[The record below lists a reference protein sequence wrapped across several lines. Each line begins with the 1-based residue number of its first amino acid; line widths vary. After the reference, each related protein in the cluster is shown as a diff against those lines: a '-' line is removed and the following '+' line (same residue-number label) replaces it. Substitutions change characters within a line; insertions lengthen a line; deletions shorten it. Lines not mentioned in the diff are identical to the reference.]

1 MVLKHHTLNPFDRKP
16 QGAVATGGQVRLRLT
31 VEDEQAPVELFLRVW
46 NGDERRY
53 PMRPLGLKDGRMI
66 YEAQIGVGDKPRLLW
81 YRFEC
86 EYKGEHVVLGAP
98 GDHTGCGE
106 GVMGSEE
113 SFQLTVYDAAYDT
126 PAWMRDGVMY
136 QIMVDRFCHGEGTD
150 ALMHA
155 KDGQN
160 IILHEDWN
168 EMPFLNIAENGDN
181 FANDFFGGNLEGVRQ
196 KLPYLKQLGVSVLY
210 FNPIFCARTNHKYDT
225 SDYRRVDPMFGDEQA
240 LARLC
245 KEAETL
251 GMRVMLDGVFSHVGD
266 DSLYFNRR
274 GTYGEHVG
282 AYRDPDSPYY
292 KWFTFRHWPDDYEC
306 WWGFK
311 TLPNVNEMDEDY
323 RRFILKDDDSVVRHW
338 VRKGT
343 SGWRLDVADELP
355 MPFLRELRRQVKDVS
370 GDAAV
375 LGEVW
380 EDASHKVAYGQ
391 MRSYVLGDTLDSVMN
406 YPLRDALIAFL
417 MAQKDAAAVAKELSS
432 LAQNYPKP
440 FLYALMNL
448 MGSHDRPR
456 ILNVLAGNDGS
467 DIPRSQRADH
477 RLSQEERM
485 IGALR
490 EIAEAHPN
498 GTAAVFSHGMA
509 IRLTVG
515 TLQGLSLHEI
525 DGTGHAENTAVSR
538 LEYENGAFRVAY
550 RDDASHL
557 ENGLQTLKRQ
567 AWLKNARGFEGGIY
581 YVPSGAEG
589 HFDVCRAG
597 ETVGAVSVDKCENG
611 LAVIGEFWLE
621 NDVQGLGFGQ
631 QLVGQALSYA
641 RAHGC
646 ERLSTGHIAKGN
658 ALGLRRARE
667 WGFTQ
672 TGEGADWLEFQ
683 KNFEY
688 DEESCWKK
696 LQEVIEKEK

>member
-1 MVLKHHTLNPFDRKP
+1 MERRKPPRGTAGQNFEKTECFESMVLKHHTLNPFDRKP

-245 KEAETL
+245 KEAEAL

-323 RRFILKDDDSVVRHW
+323 RRFILEDDDSVVRHW
-338 VRKGT
+338 VKKGT

-355 MPFLRELRRQVKDVS
+355 MPFLRELRRQVKGVS
-370 GDAAV
+370 RDAAV

-467 DIPRSQRADH
+467 DIPRSQRAGH

-490 EIAEAHPN
+490 EQLMLRF
-498 GTAAVFSHGMA
+498 VFSVPGMPCIYYGDEA
-509 IRLTVG
+509 GVEGCADPFCRRTYPWGREDQDMLARYKAMAAMRNGHPVLKTGECAYIAPCSAVLGVIRKNENGKDAFGKKAENACAVTLINRSAREVVVYLTSADVSG
-515 TLQGLSLHEI
+515 AQTLVSDDGQIFTARSGAFSVKIKGLQGM
-525 DGTGHAENTAVSR
+525 TMFAM
-538 LEYENGAFRVAY
+538 
-550 RDDASHL
+550 
-557 ENGLQTLKRQ
+557 
-567 AWLKNARGFEGGIY
+567 
-581 YVPSGAEG
+581 
-589 HFDVCRAG
+589 
-597 ETVGAVSVDKCENG
+597 
-611 LAVIGEFWLE
+611 
-621 NDVQGLGFGQ
+621 
-631 QLVGQALSYA
+631 
-641 RAHGC
+641 
-646 ERLSTGHIAKGN
+646 
-658 ALGLRRARE
+658 
-667 WGFTQ
+667 
-672 TGEGADWLEFQ
+672 
-683 KNFEY
+683 
-688 DEESCWKK
+688 
-696 LQEVIEKEK
+696 

>member
-1 MVLKHHTLNPFDRKP
+1 MERRKPPRGTAGQNFEKTECFESMVLKHHTLNPFDRKP

-113 SFQLTVYDAAYDT
+113 SFQITVYDAAYDT

-245 KEAETL
+245 KEAEAL

-323 RRFILKDDDSVVRHW
+323 RRFILEDDDSVVRHW

-355 MPFLRELRRQVKDVS
+355 MPFLRDLRRQVKDVS

-467 DIPRSQRADH
+467 DIPRSQRAGH

-490 EIAEAHPN
+490 EQLMLRF
-498 GTAAVFSHGMA
+498 VFSVPGMPCIYYGDEA
-509 IRLTVG
+509 GVEGCADPFCRRTYPWGREDQDMLARYKAMAAMRNGHPVLKTGECAYIAPCSAVLGVIRKNENGKDAFGKKAENACAVTLINRSAREVVVYLTSADVSG
-515 TLQGLSLHEI
+515 AQTLVSDDGQIFTARSGAFSVKIKGLQGM
-525 DGTGHAENTAVSR
+525 TMFAM
-538 LEYENGAFRVAY
+538 
-550 RDDASHL
+550 
-557 ENGLQTLKRQ
+557 
-567 AWLKNARGFEGGIY
+567 
-581 YVPSGAEG
+581 
-589 HFDVCRAG
+589 
-597 ETVGAVSVDKCENG
+597 
-611 LAVIGEFWLE
+611 
-621 NDVQGLGFGQ
+621 
-631 QLVGQALSYA
+631 
-641 RAHGC
+641 
-646 ERLSTGHIAKGN
+646 
-658 ALGLRRARE
+658 
-667 WGFTQ
+667 
-672 TGEGADWLEFQ
+672 
-683 KNFEY
+683 
-688 DEESCWKK
+688 
-696 LQEVIEKEK
+696 

>member
-1 MVLKHHTLNPFDRKP
+1 MKMKQKCELFPPDSFRRGGRRKAAGQALGKYVTMERRKPPRGTAGQNFEKTECFESMVLKHHTLNPFDRKP

-136 QIMVDRFCHGEGTD
+136 QIMVDRFCRGEGTD

-225 SDYRRVDPMFGDEQA
+225 SDYRKVDPMFGDEQA

-245 KEAETL
+245 KEAEAL

-282 AYRDPDSPYY
+282 AYRDPHSPYF

-323 RRFILKDDDSVVRHW
+323 RRFILEDDDSVVRHW

-355 MPFLRELRRQVKDVS
+355 MPFLRDLRRQVKDVS
-370 GDAAV
+370 KDAAV

-417 MAQKDAAAVAKELSS
+417 MAQKDAAAVAK
-432 LAQNYPKP
+432 
-440 FLYALMNL
+440 
-448 MGSHDRPR
+448 
-456 ILNVLAGNDGS
+456 
-467 DIPRSQRADH
+467 
-477 RLSQEERM
+477 
-485 IGALR
+485 
-490 EIAEAHPN
+490 
-498 GTAAVFSHGMA
+498 
-509 IRLTVG
+509 
-515 TLQGLSLHEI
+515 
-525 DGTGHAENTAVSR
+525 
-538 LEYENGAFRVAY
+538 
-550 RDDASHL
+550 
-557 ENGLQTLKRQ
+557 
-567 AWLKNARGFEGGIY
+567 
-581 YVPSGAEG
+581 
-589 HFDVCRAG
+589 
-597 ETVGAVSVDKCENG
+597 
-611 LAVIGEFWLE
+611 
-621 NDVQGLGFGQ
+621 
-631 QLVGQALSYA
+631 
-641 RAHGC
+641 
-646 ERLSTGHIAKGN
+646 
-658 ALGLRRARE
+658 
-667 WGFTQ
+667 
-672 TGEGADWLEFQ
+672 
-683 KNFEY
+683 
-688 DEESCWKK
+688 
-696 LQEVIEKEK
+696 

>member
-1 MVLKHHTLNPFDRKP
+1 MERRKPPRGTAGQNFEKTECFESMVLKHHTLNPFDRKP

-53 PMRPLGLKDGRMI
+53 PMRPLGVKDGRMI

-245 KEAETL
+245 KEAEAL

-292 KWFTFRHWPDDYEC
+292 KWFTFRRWPDDYEC

-323 RRFILKDDDSVVRHW
+323 RRFILEDDDSVVRHW

-467 DIPRSQRADH
+467 DIPRSQRAGH

-490 EIAEAHPN
+490 EQLMLRF
-498 GTAAVFSHGMA
+498 VFSVPGMPCIYYGDEA
-509 IRLTVG
+509 GVEGCADPFCRRTYPWGREDQDMLARYKAMAAMRNGHPVLKTGECAYIAPCSAVLGVIRKNENGKDAFGKKAENACAVTLINRSAREVVVYLTSADVSG
-515 TLQGLSLHEI
+515 AQTLVSDDGQIFTARSGAFSVKIKGLQGM
-525 DGTGHAENTAVSR
+525 TMFAM
-538 LEYENGAFRVAY
+538 
-550 RDDASHL
+550 
-557 ENGLQTLKRQ
+557 
-567 AWLKNARGFEGGIY
+567 
-581 YVPSGAEG
+581 
-589 HFDVCRAG
+589 
-597 ETVGAVSVDKCENG
+597 
-611 LAVIGEFWLE
+611 
-621 NDVQGLGFGQ
+621 
-631 QLVGQALSYA
+631 
-641 RAHGC
+641 
-646 ERLSTGHIAKGN
+646 
-658 ALGLRRARE
+658 
-667 WGFTQ
+667 
-672 TGEGADWLEFQ
+672 
-683 KNFEY
+683 
-688 DEESCWKK
+688 
-696 LQEVIEKEK
+696 

>member
-1 MVLKHHTLNPFDRKP
+1 MERRKPPRGTAGQNFEKTECFESMVLKHHTLNPFDRKP

-136 QIMVDRFCHGEGTD
+136 QIMVDRFCRGEGTD

-245 KEAETL
+245 KEAEAL

-323 RRFILKDDDSVVRHW
+323 RRFILEDDDSVVRHW

-355 MPFLRELRRQVKDVS
+355 MPFLRELRRQVKGVS
-370 GDAAV
+370 RDAAV

-467 DIPRSQRADH
+467 DIPRSQRAGH

-490 EIAEAHPN
+490 EQLMLRF
-498 GTAAVFSHGMA
+498 VFSVPGMPCIYYGDEA
-509 IRLTVG
+509 GVEGCADPFCRRTYPWGREDQDMLARYKAMAAMRNGHPVLKTGECAYIAPCSAVLGVIRKNENGKDAFGKKAENACAVTLINRSAREVVVYLTSADVSG
-515 TLQGLSLHEI
+515 AQTLVSDDGQIFTARSGAFSVKIKGLQGM
-525 DGTGHAENTAVSR
+525 TMFAM
-538 LEYENGAFRVAY
+538 
-550 RDDASHL
+550 
-557 ENGLQTLKRQ
+557 
-567 AWLKNARGFEGGIY
+567 
-581 YVPSGAEG
+581 
-589 HFDVCRAG
+589 
-597 ETVGAVSVDKCENG
+597 
-611 LAVIGEFWLE
+611 
-621 NDVQGLGFGQ
+621 
-631 QLVGQALSYA
+631 
-641 RAHGC
+641 
-646 ERLSTGHIAKGN
+646 
-658 ALGLRRARE
+658 
-667 WGFTQ
+667 
-672 TGEGADWLEFQ
+672 
-683 KNFEY
+683 
-688 DEESCWKK
+688 
-696 LQEVIEKEK
+696 

>member
-1 MVLKHHTLNPFDRKP
+1 MERGKPPRGTAGQNFEKTECFESMVLKHHTLNPFDRKP

-136 QIMVDRFCHGEGTD
+136 QIMVDRFFHGEGTD

-245 KEAETL
+245 KEAEAL

-323 RRFILKDDDSVVRHW
+323 RRFILEDDDSVVRHW
-338 VRKGT
+338 VRKGA

-467 DIPRSQRADH
+467 DIPRSQRAGH

-490 EIAEAHPN
+490 EQLMLRF
-498 GTAAVFSHGMA
+498 VFSVPGMPCIYYGDEA
-509 IRLTVG
+509 GVEGCADPFCRRTYPWGREDQDMLARYKAMAAMRNGHPVLKTGECAYIAPCSAVLGVIRKNENGKDAFGKKAENACAVTLINRSAREVVVYLTSADVSG
-515 TLQGLSLHEI
+515 AQTLVSDDGQIFTARSGAFSVKIKGLQGM
-525 DGTGHAENTAVSR
+525 TMFAM
-538 LEYENGAFRVAY
+538 
-550 RDDASHL
+550 
-557 ENGLQTLKRQ
+557 
-567 AWLKNARGFEGGIY
+567 
-581 YVPSGAEG
+581 
-589 HFDVCRAG
+589 
-597 ETVGAVSVDKCENG
+597 
-611 LAVIGEFWLE
+611 
-621 NDVQGLGFGQ
+621 
-631 QLVGQALSYA
+631 
-641 RAHGC
+641 
-646 ERLSTGHIAKGN
+646 
-658 ALGLRRARE
+658 
-667 WGFTQ
+667 
-672 TGEGADWLEFQ
+672 
-683 KNFEY
+683 
-688 DEESCWKK
+688 
-696 LQEVIEKEK
+696 

>member
-1 MVLKHHTLNPFDRKP
+1 MERRKPPRGTAGQNFEKTECFESMVLKHHTLNPFDRKP

-53 PMRPLGLKDGRMI
+53 PMRLLGLKDGRMI

-245 KEAETL
+245 KEAEAL
-251 GMRVMLDGVFSHVGD
+251 GMHVMLDGVFSHVGD

-323 RRFILKDDDSVVRHW
+323 RRFILEDDDSVVRHW

-370 GDAAV
+370 KDAAV

-467 DIPRSQRADH
+467 DIPRSQRAGH

-490 EIAEAHPN
+490 EQLMLRF
-498 GTAAVFSHGMA
+498 VFSVPGMPCIYYGDEA
-509 IRLTVG
+509 GVEGCADPFCRRTYPWGREDQDMLARYKAMAAMRNGHPVLKTGECAYIAPCSAVLGVIRKNENGKDAFGKKAENACAVTLINRSAREVVVYLTSADVSG
-515 TLQGLSLHEI
+515 AQTLVSDDGQIFTARSGAFSVKIKGLQGM
-525 DGTGHAENTAVSR
+525 TMFAM
-538 LEYENGAFRVAY
+538 
-550 RDDASHL
+550 
-557 ENGLQTLKRQ
+557 
-567 AWLKNARGFEGGIY
+567 
-581 YVPSGAEG
+581 
-589 HFDVCRAG
+589 
-597 ETVGAVSVDKCENG
+597 
-611 LAVIGEFWLE
+611 
-621 NDVQGLGFGQ
+621 
-631 QLVGQALSYA
+631 
-641 RAHGC
+641 
-646 ERLSTGHIAKGN
+646 
-658 ALGLRRARE
+658 
-667 WGFTQ
+667 
-672 TGEGADWLEFQ
+672 
-683 KNFEY
+683 
-688 DEESCWKK
+688 
-696 LQEVIEKEK
+696 

>member
-1 MVLKHHTLNPFDRKP
+1 MERRKPPRGTAGQNFEKTECFESMVLKHHTLNPFDRKP

-86 EYKGEHVVLGAP
+86 EYKGEHVVLGAS

-245 KEAETL
+245 KEAEAL

-490 EIAEAHPN
+490 EQLMLRF
-498 GTAAVFSHGMA
+498 VFSVPGMPCIYYGDEA
-509 IRLTVG
+509 GVEGCADPFCRRTYPWGREDQDMLARYKAMAAMRNGHPVLKTGECAYIAPCSAVLGVIRKNENGKDAFGKKAENACAVTLINRSAREVVVYLTSADVSG
-515 TLQGLSLHEI
+515 AQTLVSDDGQIFTARSGAFSVKIKGLQGV
-525 DGTGHAENTAVSR
+525 TMFAM
-538 LEYENGAFRVAY
+538 
-550 RDDASHL
+550 
-557 ENGLQTLKRQ
+557 
-567 AWLKNARGFEGGIY
+567 
-581 YVPSGAEG
+581 
-589 HFDVCRAG
+589 
-597 ETVGAVSVDKCENG
+597 
-611 LAVIGEFWLE
+611 
-621 NDVQGLGFGQ
+621 
-631 QLVGQALSYA
+631 
-641 RAHGC
+641 
-646 ERLSTGHIAKGN
+646 
-658 ALGLRRARE
+658 
-667 WGFTQ
+667 
-672 TGEGADWLEFQ
+672 
-683 KNFEY
+683 
-688 DEESCWKK
+688 
-696 LQEVIEKEK
+696 

>member
-1 MVLKHHTLNPFDRKP
+1 MERRKPPRGTAGQNFEKTECFESMVLKHHTLNPFDRKP

-225 SDYRRVDPMFGDEQA
+225 SDYRKVDPMFGDEQA

-245 KEAETL
+245 KEAEAL

-292 KWFTFRHWPDDYEC
+292 KWFTFRRWPDDYEC

-323 RRFILKDDDSVVRHW
+323 RRFILEDDDSVVRHW

-417 MAQKDAAAVAKELSS
+417 MAQKDATAVAKELSS

-490 EIAEAHPN
+490 EQLMLRF
-498 GTAAVFSHGMA
+498 VFSVPGMPCIYYGDEA
-509 IRLTVG
+509 GVEGCADPFCRRTYPWGREDQDMLARYKAMTAMRNGHSVLKTGECAYIAPCSAVLGVIRKNENGKDAFGKKAENACAVTLINRSAREVVVYLTSADVSG
-515 TLQGLSLHEI
+515 AQTLVSDDGQIFTARSGAFSVKIKGLQGM
-525 DGTGHAENTAVSR
+525 TMFAM
-538 LEYENGAFRVAY
+538 
-550 RDDASHL
+550 
-557 ENGLQTLKRQ
+557 
-567 AWLKNARGFEGGIY
+567 
-581 YVPSGAEG
+581 
-589 HFDVCRAG
+589 
-597 ETVGAVSVDKCENG
+597 
-611 LAVIGEFWLE
+611 
-621 NDVQGLGFGQ
+621 
-631 QLVGQALSYA
+631 
-641 RAHGC
+641 
-646 ERLSTGHIAKGN
+646 
-658 ALGLRRARE
+658 
-667 WGFTQ
+667 
-672 TGEGADWLEFQ
+672 
-683 KNFEY
+683 
-688 DEESCWKK
+688 
-696 LQEVIEKEK
+696 

>member
-1 MVLKHHTLNPFDRKP
+1 MERRKPPRGTAGQNFEKTECFESMVLKHHTLNPFDRKP

-245 KEAETL
+245 KEAEAL

-311 TLPNVNEMDEDY
+311 TLPNVNEMDEGY
-323 RRFILKDDDSVVRHW
+323 RRFILEDDDSVVRHW

-490 EIAEAHPN
+490 EQLMLRF
-498 GTAAVFSHGMA
+498 VFSVPGMPCIYYGDEA
-509 IRLTVG
+509 GVEGCADPFCRRTYPWGREDQDMLARYKAMAAMRNGHPVLKTGECAYIAPCSAVLGVIRKNENGKDAFGKKAENACAVTLINRSAREVVVYLTSADVSG
-515 TLQGLSLHEI
+515 AQTLVSDDGQIFTARSGAFSVKIKGLQGM
-525 DGTGHAENTAVSR
+525 TMFAM
-538 LEYENGAFRVAY
+538 
-550 RDDASHL
+550 
-557 ENGLQTLKRQ
+557 
-567 AWLKNARGFEGGIY
+567 
-581 YVPSGAEG
+581 
-589 HFDVCRAG
+589 
-597 ETVGAVSVDKCENG
+597 
-611 LAVIGEFWLE
+611 
-621 NDVQGLGFGQ
+621 
-631 QLVGQALSYA
+631 
-641 RAHGC
+641 
-646 ERLSTGHIAKGN
+646 
-658 ALGLRRARE
+658 
-667 WGFTQ
+667 
-672 TGEGADWLEFQ
+672 
-683 KNFEY
+683 
-688 DEESCWKK
+688 
-696 LQEVIEKEK
+696 

>member
-1 MVLKHHTLNPFDRKP
+1 MERRKPPRGTAGQNFEKTECFESMVLKHHTLNPFDRKP

-160 IILHEDWN
+160 IILHENWN

-245 KEAETL
+245 KEAEAL

-323 RRFILKDDDSVVRHW
+323 RRFILEDDDSVVRHW

-355 MPFLRELRRQVKDVS
+355 MPFLRDLRRQVKDVS

-467 DIPRSQRADH
+467 DIPRSQRAGH

-490 EIAEAHPN
+490 EQLMLRF
-498 GTAAVFSHGMA
+498 VFSVPGMPCIYYGDEA
-509 IRLTVG
+509 GVEGCADPFCRRTYPWGREDQDMLARYKAMAAMRNGHPVLKTGECAYIAPCSAVLGVIRKNENGKDAFGKKAENACAVTLINRSAREVVVYLTSADVSG
-515 TLQGLSLHEI
+515 AQTLVSDDGQIFTARSGAFSVKIKGLQGM
-525 DGTGHAENTAVSR
+525 TMFAM
-538 LEYENGAFRVAY
+538 
-550 RDDASHL
+550 
-557 ENGLQTLKRQ
+557 
-567 AWLKNARGFEGGIY
+567 
-581 YVPSGAEG
+581 
-589 HFDVCRAG
+589 
-597 ETVGAVSVDKCENG
+597 
-611 LAVIGEFWLE
+611 
-621 NDVQGLGFGQ
+621 
-631 QLVGQALSYA
+631 
-641 RAHGC
+641 
-646 ERLSTGHIAKGN
+646 
-658 ALGLRRARE
+658 
-667 WGFTQ
+667 
-672 TGEGADWLEFQ
+672 
-683 KNFEY
+683 
-688 DEESCWKK
+688 
-696 LQEVIEKEK
+696 

>member
-1 MVLKHHTLNPFDRKP
+1 MERRKPPRGTAGQNFEKTECFESMVLKHHTLNPFDRKP

-245 KEAETL
+245 KEAEAL

-355 MPFLRELRRQVKDVS
+355 MPFLRELRRQIKDVS
-370 GDAAV
+370 RDAAV

-467 DIPRSQRADH
+467 DIPRSQRAGH

-490 EIAEAHPN
+490 EQLMLRF
-498 GTAAVFSHGMA
+498 VFSVPGMPCIYYGDEA
-509 IRLTVG
+509 GVEGCADPFCRRTYPWGREDQDMLARYKAMAAMRNGHPVLKTGECAYIAPCSAVLGVIRKNENGKDAFGKKAENACAVTLINRSAREVVVYLTSADVSG
-515 TLQGLSLHEI
+515 AQTLVSDDGQIFTARSGAFSVKIKGLQGM
-525 DGTGHAENTAVSR
+525 TMFAM
-538 LEYENGAFRVAY
+538 
-550 RDDASHL
+550 
-557 ENGLQTLKRQ
+557 
-567 AWLKNARGFEGGIY
+567 
-581 YVPSGAEG
+581 
-589 HFDVCRAG
+589 
-597 ETVGAVSVDKCENG
+597 
-611 LAVIGEFWLE
+611 
-621 NDVQGLGFGQ
+621 
-631 QLVGQALSYA
+631 
-641 RAHGC
+641 
-646 ERLSTGHIAKGN
+646 
-658 ALGLRRARE
+658 
-667 WGFTQ
+667 
-672 TGEGADWLEFQ
+672 
-683 KNFEY
+683 
-688 DEESCWKK
+688 
-696 LQEVIEKEK
+696 

>member
-1 MVLKHHTLNPFDRKP
+1 MERGKPPRGTAGQNFEKTECFESMVLKHHTLNPFDRKP

-245 KEAETL
+245 KEAEAL

-323 RRFILKDDDSVVRHW
+323 RRFILEDDDSVVRHW

-355 MPFLRELRRQVKDVS
+355 MPFLRELRRQVKGVS
-370 GDAAV
+370 RDAAV

-467 DIPRSQRADH
+467 DIPRSQRAGH

-490 EIAEAHPN
+490 EQLMLRF
-498 GTAAVFSHGMA
+498 VFSVPGMPCIYYGDEA
-509 IRLTVG
+509 GVEGCADPFCRRTYPWGREDQDMLARYKAMAAMRNGHPVLKTGECAYIAPCSAVLGVIRKNENGKDAFGKKAENACAVTLINRSAREVVVDLTSADVSG
-515 TLQGLSLHEI
+515 AQTLVSDDGQIFTARSGAFSVKIKGLQGM
-525 DGTGHAENTAVSR
+525 TMFAM
-538 LEYENGAFRVAY
+538 
-550 RDDASHL
+550 
-557 ENGLQTLKRQ
+557 
-567 AWLKNARGFEGGIY
+567 
-581 YVPSGAEG
+581 
-589 HFDVCRAG
+589 
-597 ETVGAVSVDKCENG
+597 
-611 LAVIGEFWLE
+611 
-621 NDVQGLGFGQ
+621 
-631 QLVGQALSYA
+631 
-641 RAHGC
+641 
-646 ERLSTGHIAKGN
+646 
-658 ALGLRRARE
+658 
-667 WGFTQ
+667 
-672 TGEGADWLEFQ
+672 
-683 KNFEY
+683 
-688 DEESCWKK
+688 
-696 LQEVIEKEK
+696 

>member
-1 MVLKHHTLNPFDRKP
+1 MERRKPPRGTAGQNFEKTECFESMVLKHHTLNPFDRKP

-136 QIMVDRFCHGEGTD
+136 QIMVDRFCRGEGTD

-245 KEAETL
+245 KEAEAL

-323 RRFILKDDDSVVRHW
+323 RRFILEDDDSVVRHW

-355 MPFLRELRRQVKDVS
+355 MPFLRELRRQVKGVS
-370 GDAAV
+370 RDAAV

-467 DIPRSQRADH
+467 DIPRSQRAGH

-490 EIAEAHPN
+490 EQLMLRF
-498 GTAAVFSHGMA
+498 VFSVPGMPCIYYGDEA
-509 IRLTVG
+509 GVEGCADPFCRRTYPWGREDQDMLARYKAMAAMRKGHPVLKTGECAYIAPCSAVLGVIRKNENGKDAFGKKAENACAVTLINRSAREVVVYLTSADVSG
-515 TLQGLSLHEI
+515 AQTLVSDDGQIFTARSGAFSVKIKGLQGM
-525 DGTGHAENTAVSR
+525 TMFAM
-538 LEYENGAFRVAY
+538 
-550 RDDASHL
+550 
-557 ENGLQTLKRQ
+557 
-567 AWLKNARGFEGGIY
+567 
-581 YVPSGAEG
+581 
-589 HFDVCRAG
+589 
-597 ETVGAVSVDKCENG
+597 
-611 LAVIGEFWLE
+611 
-621 NDVQGLGFGQ
+621 
-631 QLVGQALSYA
+631 
-641 RAHGC
+641 
-646 ERLSTGHIAKGN
+646 
-658 ALGLRRARE
+658 
-667 WGFTQ
+667 
-672 TGEGADWLEFQ
+672 
-683 KNFEY
+683 
-688 DEESCWKK
+688 
-696 LQEVIEKEK
+696 

>member
-1 MVLKHHTLNPFDRKP
+1 MERRKPPRGTAGQNFEKTECFESMVLKHHTLNPFDRKP

-113 SFQLTVYDAAYDT
+113 SFQITVYDAAYDT

-245 KEAETL
+245 KEAEAL

-323 RRFILKDDDSVVRHW
+323 RRFILEDDDSVVRHW

-355 MPFLRELRRQVKDVS
+355 MPFLRELRRQVKNVS
-370 GDAAV
+370 RDAAV

-467 DIPRSQRADH
+467 DIPRSQRAGH

-490 EIAEAHPN
+490 EQLMLRF
-498 GTAAVFSHGMA
+498 VFSVPGMPCIYYGDEA
-509 IRLTVG
+509 GVEGCADPFCRRTYPWGREDQDMLARYKAMAAMRNGHPVLKTGECAYIAPCSAVLGVIRKNENGKDAFGKKAENACAVTLINRSAREVVVYLTSADVSG
-515 TLQGLSLHEI
+515 AQTLVSDDGQIFTARSGAFSVKIKGLQGM
-525 DGTGHAENTAVSR
+525 TMFAM
-538 LEYENGAFRVAY
+538 
-550 RDDASHL
+550 
-557 ENGLQTLKRQ
+557 
-567 AWLKNARGFEGGIY
+567 
-581 YVPSGAEG
+581 
-589 HFDVCRAG
+589 
-597 ETVGAVSVDKCENG
+597 
-611 LAVIGEFWLE
+611 
-621 NDVQGLGFGQ
+621 
-631 QLVGQALSYA
+631 
-641 RAHGC
+641 
-646 ERLSTGHIAKGN
+646 
-658 ALGLRRARE
+658 
-667 WGFTQ
+667 
-672 TGEGADWLEFQ
+672 
-683 KNFEY
+683 
-688 DEESCWKK
+688 
-696 LQEVIEKEK
+696 